1 MLAGKRFLKA
11 GKWVMLFGLVKYTI
25 VTYMKTYLN
34 IFKADD
40 LILKKS
46 QNIGYLLT
54 DELERTNIL
63 EIKGENFYE

>member
-1 MLAGKRFLKA
+1 
-11 GKWVMLFGLVKYTI
+11 
-25 VTYMKTYLN
+25 MKTYLN

-40 LILKKS
+40 WILKKS

>member
-1 MLAGKRFLKA
+1 
-11 GKWVMLFGLVKYTI
+11 
-25 VTYMKTYLN
+25 MKTYLN